1 MLVALKIQFKSLS
14 KDKMV
19 WISVLFPI
27 IIAICIRLFTGNLVI
42 EQSIGYV
49 ENNLSSEQI
58 ADLEQFAQLKQ
69 FENES
74 DLETYILNSTNDGI
88 GIIFNDEIGDYSFL
102 LQGNELAIND
112 YNLSALYDY
121 LKHGS
126 SFDKISIDVMTN
138 DENYVMTLLIT
149 ITVLMGLFLGAVF
162 NAFNIVSEKEDNI
175 NILNQI
181 LPMSISTYVIQKS
194 IIGFIA
200 SFVLSL
206 ITLLIVTGVGI
217 PILPTVVLLLMGSL
231 LSTFVGL
238 YLGHYSNNQMVAI
251 VMTKFVLLAFT
262 FFPFIGFMIP
272 KESEWVKN
280 IFYVVPSYAVFN
292 GLWAVVENQDVGVI
306 MINSL
311 ITLFYTI
318 LAACIYWLISKR
330 NKTLNSI

>member
-1 MLVALKIQFKSLS
+1 MLVALKIQFKSIS

-19 WISVLFPI
+19 WISVIFPI
-27 IIAICIRLFTGNLVI
+27 VLAICIRLFAGNLVI
-42 EQSIGYV
+42 EQSIGYL

-69 FENES
+69 FENQS
-74 DLETYILNSTNDGI
+74 TLETYILNSTNDGI
-88 GIIFNDEIGDYSFL
+88 GIIFNDETGDYEFL
-102 LQGNELAIND
+102 LQGNELTIND
-112 YNLSALYDY
+112 SNLSALYDY

-126 SFDKISIDVMTN
+126 SFDEISIEVMTN
-138 DENYVMTLLIT
+138 DENYLMTLLIT

-162 NAFNIVSEKEDNI
+162 NAFNIVAEKEDNI

-238 YLGHYSNNQMVAI
+238 YLGHYSSNQMVAI
-251 VMTKFVLLAFT
+251 IMTKFVLLAFT

-272 KESEWVKN
+272 KESEWLKN

-292 GLWAVVENQDVGVI
+292 GLWAVVESQDVGVI

-311 ITLFYTI
+311 IALIYTV
-318 LAACIYWLISKR
+318 LAAFIYWLINKR
-330 NKTLNSI
+330 NKTLNSA